1 MLYSGKLIE
10 KKDRAFRRNSG
21 RRAEM

>member
-10 KKDRAFRRNSG
+10 KKDRAFQRNSG

>member
-10 KKDRAFRRNSG
+10 KKDRAFRQNSG